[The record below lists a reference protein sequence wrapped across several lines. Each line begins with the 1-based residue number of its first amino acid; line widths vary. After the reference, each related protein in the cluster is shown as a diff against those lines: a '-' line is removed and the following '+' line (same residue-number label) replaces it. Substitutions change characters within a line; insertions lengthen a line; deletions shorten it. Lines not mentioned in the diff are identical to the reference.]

1 MLNALVPGVHWKV
14 TYFSKPASESI
25 KGLDLW
31 EKLQINPRNVSN
43 PRGAK
48 NDFNHSKI
56 DFTVQESVFTY
67 WNLLERF
74 LSAKWVIWSCAQIT
88 LMNTSERIHSTVKFI
103 LLTKTTILV
112 LTEWWVSS
120 RSCCSHL
127 TISPRPRFIIT
138 HGAHCPGKSLKRP
151 GFSKLSWIVLYFRKN
166 TLTCPW
172 LSWIFFHLLSVST
185 FQCTVLI
192 WYDLM
197 MIIIVMV
204 NDSNFFNTWSPNNLC
219 IVQSF
224 IEFRK
229 MK

>member
-1 MLNALVPGVHWKV
+1 MNCVCSVGEKSFYNIFFKIFTISTQYTYKQELPMLNALVPGVHWKV
-14 TYFSKPASESI
+14 TYLNKPASESI

-31 EKLQINPRNVSN
+31 EKPQINPRNVSN

-112 LTEWWVSS
+112 LTEWRVSS

-127 TISPRPRFIIT
+127 TIALD
-138 HGAHCPGKSLKRP
+138 H
-151 GFSKLSWIVLYFRKN
+151 
-166 TLTCPW
+166 
-172 LSWIFFHLLSVST
+172 VS
-185 FQCTVLI
+185 
-192 WYDLM
+192 
-197 MIIIVMV
+197 
-204 NDSNFFNTWSPNNLC
+204 S
-219 IVQSF
+219 
-224 IEFRK
+224 
-229 MK
+229 